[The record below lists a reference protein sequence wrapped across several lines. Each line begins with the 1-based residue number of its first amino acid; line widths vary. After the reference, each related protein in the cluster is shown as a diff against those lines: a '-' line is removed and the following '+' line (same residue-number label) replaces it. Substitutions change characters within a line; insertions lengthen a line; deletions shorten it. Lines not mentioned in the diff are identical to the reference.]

1 MKGERILMPACVS
14 ALIYVSGCAAVQVAG
29 DVQAGRNALQTGRPA
44 DAVVYLKRAADLNP
58 NYKTPYRVQAGVL
71 AYLGRAYYETGNYA
85 EARPTLEKAVNID
98 KDDALAHLYLGLTLL
113 RSGDRQRGRTEI
125 EAGLKAIEETLDYI
139 ATDWVSGISWDPNR
153 QIRSGIAR
161 TLSAKL
167 DDAELAMAGERI
179 GMLTDEEIEKA
190 RRDEDRGR
198 SGGGA
203 GDGM

>member
-1 MKGERILMPACVS
+1 VKAERILMPACAA
-14 ALIYVSGCAAVQVAG
+14 ALIYVSGCTAVQVSG

-44 DAVVYLKRAADLNP
+44 DAIDYLKRAADLNP

-71 AYLGRAYYETGNYA
+71 AYLGRAYYETGNDA
-85 EARPTLEKAVNID
+85 EALPTLEKAVSID

-139 ATDWVSGISWDPNR
+139 ATDWVSGINWDPNR
-153 QIRSGIAR
+153 EIRSGIAR

-179 GMLTDEEIEKA
+179 GILTDEEIEKA